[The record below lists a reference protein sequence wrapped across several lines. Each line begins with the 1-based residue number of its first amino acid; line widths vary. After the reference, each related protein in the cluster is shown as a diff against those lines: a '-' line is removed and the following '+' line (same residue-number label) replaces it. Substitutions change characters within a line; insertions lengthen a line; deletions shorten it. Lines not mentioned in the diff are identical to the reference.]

1 MKEIKNIRQKIA
13 AVVLALCFVMSGAQK
28 SEAQSGQMGGKNW
41 SLRLSGKS
49 IYDDN
54 VGQTPRNEANRPAG
68 LSGGS
73 DAAAEF
79 SGQANYKFNFNN
91 VFSLSADYALDN
103 TTYIKFSRYDLQSH
117 TVGGNFA
124 YKIKPTWRADFRYM
138 FIYNLLDY
146 SRYNGLHYVS
156 PSMMFMLNPAIGFTR
171 INYTFKNQDNY
182 QTDLR
187 DTDTHSVG
195 VDQYIF
201 FSNYKRRVRIGFVYK
216 DDSATGAINNLKT
229 FTYLIGAK
237 TPLFWEIV
245 AKLRYR
251 YKDVNYD
258 SRAITAGSGIRNDDR
273 HQYLMELS
281 KDIVKDFGFLEKL
294 SGHIKYLRESVDSV
308 DKLFE
313 HDKNV
318 LSFALRGEF

>member
-1 MKEIKNIRQKIA
+1 MRNKKEIGKKM
-13 AVVLALCFVMSGAQK
+13 AVVILALSFLSIAHK
-28 SEAQSGQMGGKNW
+28 AEAQSGQMGGKNW
-41 SLRLSGKS
+41 GLRLSGKS

-73 DAAAEF
+73 DAAVEF
-79 SGQANYKFNFNN
+79 SGQANYKFNVSNA
-91 VFSLSADYALDN
+91 FSLSADYALDN
-103 TTYIKFSRYDLQSH
+103 TTYIRFSQYDLQSH
-117 TVGGNFA
+117 TVGGNVA
-124 YKIKPTWRADFRYM
+124 YKIKPTWRMDFRYM
-138 FIYNLLDY
+138 FIYNLVDY
-146 SRYNGLHYVS
+146 DKYNGLHYVS

-187 DTDTHSVG
+187 DTDTHSIG

-201 FSNYKRRVRIGFVYK
+201 FSDYKRRLRIGFVYR
-216 DDSATGAINNLKT
+216 DDDATGTINNLES
-229 FTYLIGAK
+229 FTYLIGVK

-245 AKLRYR
+245 ARFRYR
-251 YKDVNYD
+251 YKDVNFD
-258 SRAITAGSGIRNDDR
+258 SRAITAGGGIRNDDK
-273 HQYLMELS
+273 HQYLMEFS

-294 SGHIKYLRESVDSV
+294 SGYLKYQRETVDSV

-318 LSFALRGEF
+318 LSFALRGKF